1 MSKMEK
7 LNKGLIKIT
16 FFDKPFKCKEP
27 ITTIKKVYKRVL
39 TTCNCVV
46 SNNVIDFTP
55 HVDRDHNLELEV
67 SV

>member
-27 ITTIKKVYKRVL
+27 ITTIKKVDKRVL
-39 TTCNCVV
+39 TTCNCVIN
-46 SNNVIDFTP
+46 NNVE
-55 HVDRDHNLELEV
+55 ELYGV
-67 SV
+67 TV